1 MSLKT
6 WRKKI
11 LQCVKV
17 AFPFHAAAWKAL
29 SEPIQRM
36 LEEPDYIKQDQL
48 TASWKEGTQSQ
59 LNVISVTSALFG
71 AVIATSYTWPAL
83 TQLSQ
88 SDQSTVLMI
97 WYSAL
102 LLALAAI
109 ATSAQ
114 QSVALTRLGSHP
126 DGLCKIRQLIGK
138 RDGLTKFKARKSQ
151 LFIWQAP
158 LSLLNTSV
166 VMFIIGFA
174 VLVWKAALP
183 IPSGDNV
190 KVLVLFMLTLSY
202 ITSLYMIPAYGLY

>member
-1 MSLKT
+1 
-6 WRKKI
+6 
-11 LQCVKV
+11 
-17 AFPFHAAAWKAL
+17 
-29 SEPIQRM
+29 
-36 LEEPDYIKQDQL
+36 
-48 TASWKEGTQSQ
+48 
-59 LNVISVTSALFG
+59 
-71 AVIATSYTWPAL
+71 
-83 TQLSQ
+83 
-88 SDQSTVLMI
+88 MI

-138 RDGLTKFKARKSQ
+138 RDGLTKFKARKLQ

-183 IPSGDNV
+183 ISSGDNV
-190 KVLVLFMLTLSY
+190 KRKDAGDASTAHFNSPDSLNISGRRPTLNA
-202 ITSLYMIPAYGLY
+202 LAEDLKAD

>member
-1 MSLKT
+1 
-6 WRKKI
+6 
-11 LQCVKV
+11 
-17 AFPFHAAAWKAL
+17 
-29 SEPIQRM
+29 
-36 LEEPDYIKQDQL
+36 
-48 TASWKEGTQSQ
+48 
-59 LNVISVTSALFG
+59 
-71 AVIATSYTWPAL
+71 
-83 TQLSQ
+83 
-88 SDQSTVLMI
+88 MI

-114 QSVALTRLGSHP
+114 QSVALTRLGSHS

-138 RDGLTKFKARKSQ
+138 RDGLTKFKARKLQ

-183 IPSGDNV
+183 ISSGDNV
-190 KVLVLFMLTLSY
+190 KVKPHTNQRDRRVLIYNRCWSSLCSRFPTLLVY
-202 ITSLYMIPAYGLY
+202 I